1 MKIISSIIA
10 FFFFMVY
17 DTIDYFNNFLLFIPN
32 IPDSYME
39 ANVWERKL
47 RKLLKLKHKSK

>member
-17 DTIDYFNNFLLFIPN
+17 NTIDYFNNFLLFILN

-39 ANVWERKL
+39 ANGWERKL
-47 RKLLKLKHKSK
+47 RNLLKLKHQ

>member
-17 DTIDYFNNFLLFIPN
+17 NTIDYFNNFLLFRPN
-32 IPDSYME
+32 IPDSYM
-39 ANVWERKL
+39 
-47 RKLLKLKHKSK
+47 